1 MKKKRYMAAALLCSA
16 VIFSGCGAGGN
27 ENISAGMEQVE
38 ALEYDNALASFQ
50 AAREAK
56 ENERL
61 ILRGEGLAY
70 MGKTMYAEAAAAL
83 EGALAGSDGRI
94 GPLDYDINYYLATAY
109 YKLGEK
115 DKAVRVYNAIV
126 ALEEGERDAYYLR
139 GVIYTEQG
147 NMEAARADFDK
158 TISLNRSDYNRLI
171 DIYEVLE
178 GNGFREVGQ
187 EYLQAAMDAER
198 RI

>member
-61 ILRGEGLAY
+61 ILRGGRACLY
-70 MGKTMYAEAAAAL
+70 GKDHVC
-83 EGALAGSDGRI
+83 GGGR
-94 GPLDYDINYYLATAY
+94 
-109 YKLGEK
+109 
-115 DKAVRVYNAIV
+115 
-126 ALEEGERDAYYLR
+126 
-139 GVIYTEQG
+139 
-147 NMEAARADFDK
+147 
-158 TISLNRSDYNRLI
+158 
-171 DIYEVLE
+171 
-178 GNGFREVGQ
+178 GFGGRPCRQ
-187 EYLQAAMDAER
+187 
-198 RI
+198 